1 MTPAEILAMLVARAV
16 EAGADPVR
24 ADERMR
30 QAAQVVAVEIDL
42 ARQHGRGCSCGE
54 DGDGG

>member
-1 MTPAEILAMLVARAV
+1 MTPAEILAMLVERAV

-42 ARQHGRGCSCGE
+42 ARHERGCSCGE
-54 DGDGG
+54 EGDGG